1 MNESNFYEFINIHYG
16 VKSAIDENLNEK
28 INKRKKEIIQYK
40 IDIEN
45 AYIGNISKAK
55 DEL

>member
-1 MNESNFYEFINIHYG
+1 MNESDFDEFINIHYG

-45 AYIGNISKAK
+45 AYIGNINKAK